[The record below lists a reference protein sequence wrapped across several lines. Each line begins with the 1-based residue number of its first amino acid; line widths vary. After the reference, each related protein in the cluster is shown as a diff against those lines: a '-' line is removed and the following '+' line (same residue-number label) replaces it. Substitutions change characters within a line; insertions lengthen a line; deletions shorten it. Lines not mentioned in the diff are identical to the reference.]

1 MNDMTAFFSSAAA
14 VLAGTTYGQRML
26 LALSAAIW
34 LAGCCGLFAAHYKR
48 TGRPWHLAL
57 RPFAFPVR
65 SLTVKE
71 WLVLLCLAA
80 ASFSCAAYA
89 LLG

>member
-1 MNDMTAFFSSAAA
+1 MKDITAFFSSFTIMLSGAS
-14 VLAGTTYGQRML
+14 YGQRLL

-48 TGRPWHLAL
+48 TGRPRRMAL
-57 RPFAFPVR
+57 RPFAFPVG
-65 SLTVKE
+65 SFNLKE
-71 WLVLLCLAA
+71 WLALLGLAA
-80 ASFSCAAYA
+80 ASFACAVYA